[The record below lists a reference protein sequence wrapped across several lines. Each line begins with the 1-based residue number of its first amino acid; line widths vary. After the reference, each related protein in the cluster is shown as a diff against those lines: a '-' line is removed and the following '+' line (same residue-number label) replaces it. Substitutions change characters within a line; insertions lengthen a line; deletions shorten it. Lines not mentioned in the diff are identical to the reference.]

1 VVARRSLPAS
11 VNLVGR
17 RVASG
22 QEAQQAASDG
32 ASLLLVEVGNPSWVH
47 IDESHAPFSCRN
59 KELGSQD
66 AALMQLIS
74 YMHLQYGNL
83 A

>member
-1 VVARRSLPAS
+1 MHTKKKVVLPVCVTEVSTLSGLPTLVARRSLPAS

-32 ASLLLVEVGNPSWVH
+32 ASLLLVEV
-47 IDESHAPFSCRN
+47 R
-59 KELGSQD
+59 L
-66 AALMQLIS
+66 
-74 YMHLQYGNL
+74 
-83 A
+83 